1 MLHLK
6 EFFTQ
11 TPSVAYVTNIR
22 CAGEV
27 DTHGGGYVGNLMP
40 PSCAPRHALSLKLGG
55 QCEIEGADRAKPK
68 FIDFPT
74 TTTALVADTTFSTL
88 HFQSRD
94 FEKLLF
100 ELFREVALI
109 LRD

>member
-40 PSCAPRHALSLKLGG
+40 PQLCTQA
-55 QCEIEGADRAKPK
+55 C
-68 FIDFPT
+68 T
-74 TTTALVADTTFSTL
+74 
-88 HFQSRD
+88 
-94 FEKLLF
+94 
-100 ELFREVALI
+100 
-109 LRD
+109 